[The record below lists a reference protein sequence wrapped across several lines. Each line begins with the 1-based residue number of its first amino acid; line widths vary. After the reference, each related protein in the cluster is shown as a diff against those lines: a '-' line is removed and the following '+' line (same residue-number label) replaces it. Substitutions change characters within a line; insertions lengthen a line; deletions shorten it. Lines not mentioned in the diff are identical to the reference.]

1 MTIRP
6 YDWRDLILLHRLR
19 NRGMCLD
26 TRLMFT
32 RGAPALRHTPLS
44 TLIPGGNVCT
54 LVSRADNSGELSAVG
69 QFLIRNN
76 QLPARLICISPRE
89 ILSRP
94 EGASLLEAIAHM
106 AGERG
111 APVLIAEI
119 DESDPAFDSLH
130 AAGFAIYSRQ
140 RIFRLDS
147 IVEGK
152 TVPDEEIWRSATDR
166 DYIAIQS
173 LYTNLVPALVQQ
185 VEPPPSRYE
194 RGLVYWSHGELLG
207 FLDLERG
214 PQGTWVQPYFHPAA
228 ELDDNLLSGFLL
240 GFSPSQRRPLFICV
254 RSYQGG
260 LSQSLKQLGF
270 EPCSNQAVM
279 VKRLAIPIRRPVLG
293 KIPALAGTQPEPSAP
308 FANIL
313 HHKSTANITHSL

>member
-1 MTIRP
+1 MLRRT
-6 YDWRDLILLHRLR
+6 LLFLSEREDFK
-19 NRGMCLD
+19 NV
-26 TRLMFT
+26 LMKMPF
-32 RGAPALRHTPLS
+32 
-44 TLIPGGNVCT
+44 
-54 LVSRADNSGELSAVG
+54 SRQAAGRFV
-69 QFLIRNN
+69 
-76 QLPARLICISPRE
+76 
-89 ILSRP
+89 
-94 EGASLLEAIAHM
+94 
-106 AGERG
+106 AGETSAEALAAARALNEAG
-111 APVLIAEI
+111 FRVTLDLLGESVNEREEAEAATAAYRTSLAEI

-173 LYTNLVPALVQQ
+173 LYTNLVPVLVQQ

-194 RGLVYWSHGELLG
+194 RGLVYWSQGELLG

-293 KIPALAGTQPEPSAP
+293 KIPALDGTQPEPSAP

-313 HHKSTANITHSL
+313 HHKSTPNKTHSL